1 METERLNIY
10 LPRNVA
16 EDLRRYVPARQ
27 RARFVAQAVARELD
41 RLKVL
46 AAIDASAGAWRDED
60 HPDLTTPA
68 DIDRW
73 IEERRAGWDWDRL
86 TSAGGEHRDG

>member
-10 LPRNVA
+10 LPRSVA
-16 EDLRRYVPARQ
+16 RDLRRYIPARQ
-27 RARFVAQAVARELD
+27 RARFVAQAVARELH
-41 RLKVL
+41 RLKLL

-60 HPDLTTPA
+60 HPDLMTPA

-73 IEERRAGWDWDRL
+73 IEEGRAGLGWDRPI
-86 TSAGGEHRDG
+86 SNEGQQNG

>member
-60 HPDLTTPA
+60 HPELATPA

-73 IEERRAGWDWDRL
+73 IEERRAGLDWDRL
-86 TSAGGEHRDG
+86 TSAGGHRDG

>member
-10 LPRNVA
+10 LPRSVA
-16 EDLRRYVPARQ
+16 QDLRRYVPARQ
-27 RARFVAQAVARELD
+27 RARFVAQAVARELN

-46 AAIDASAGAWRDED
+46 AAIDASAGAWREED
-60 HPDLTTPA
+60 HPELATPA

-73 IEERRAGWDWDRL
+73 IEERRAEWNRDRCPP
-86 TSAGGEHRDG
+86 GGESQNG